1 MNRGAELDVRNA
13 EGETPLYVA
22 AAAGKTGILLKI
34 VYLLIKCFLLCL
46 EALSM
51 LFLYGANTSMKA
63 HNGNGIVHA
72 AALSGEYETLLIIDK
87 EDICDINSK
96 NKSHDTP
103 LHLICSQEKL
113 PNATSIQFLLE
124 KGASLDAK

>member
-51 LFLYGANTSMKA
+51 LFLYGANTSIKA

-72 AALSGEYETLLIIDK
+72 AALSGDYETLLIIDK

-113 PNATSIQFLLE
+113 PNTTSIQFLLE